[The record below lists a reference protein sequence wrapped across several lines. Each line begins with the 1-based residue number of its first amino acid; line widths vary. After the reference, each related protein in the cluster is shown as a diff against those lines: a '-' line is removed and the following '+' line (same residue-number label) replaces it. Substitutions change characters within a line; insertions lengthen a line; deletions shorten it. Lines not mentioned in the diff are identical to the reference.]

1 RYPAVLVMTAE
12 SDSRVDP
19 MHARKF
25 TARLQAATDQP
36 VLLRIETRAGHG
48 QGKPA
53 SKQAD
58 ELADSWAFLAWQLG
72 LDPS

>member
-1 RYPAVLVMTAE
+1 MSSGERPII
-12 SDSRVDP
+12 
-19 MHARKF
+19 
-25 TARLQAATDQP
+25 
-36 VLLRIETRAGHG
+36 LRIETRAGHG

-72 LDPS
+72 LEVS